1 MPDPS
6 SAPDP
11 EVPGIA
17 AWPVKTRLLM
27 LALNSL
33 PMWHVLLTIVTA
45 LVMASEFGMWPGV
58 GVALILLYLL
68 PPLATRLLLFFFPI
82 RHGTHRIDSREFL
95 IWWATS
101 QWQMIFCRLPALEEC
116 LRLVPG
122 LYSLW
127 LRLWGAK
134 IGRLTF
140 WSAGLR
146 ILDRSLLR
154 IGDDVVFGSGVRL
167 NPHVIVEED
176 GQKFLHLAPITIG
189 DRALIGGYSLL
200 TAGVTIGPDAA
211 LRSFSMLP
219 PFNEWSQG
227 RRQKPTATH
236 TTT

>member
-1 MPDPS
+1 MSAPS

-11 EVPGIA
+11 AVPGIT

-33 PMWHVLLTIVTA
+33 PMWHVVLTLTTA
-45 LVMASEFGMWPGV
+45 MVMASEFGMWSGIS
-58 GVALILLYLL
+58 ATLALLYLL
-68 PPLATRLLLFFFPI
+68 PPLAIRLLLLCCPI
-82 RHGTHRIDSREFL
+82 KEGTHRIDSREFL

-176 GQKFLHLAPITIG
+176 GQKLLHLAPITIG

-200 TAGVTIGPDAA
+200 TAGVTIEPDAA
-211 LRSFSMLP
+211 LRSFTLLP
-219 PFNEWSQG
+219 PFSVWSQG

-236 TTT
+236 TTP

>member
-1 MPDPS
+1 
-6 SAPDP
+6 
-11 EVPGIA
+11 
-17 AWPVKTRLLM
+17 VKTRLLM

-33 PMWHVLLTIVTA
+33 PLWHVVLTMTTA
-45 LVMASEFGMWPGV
+45 MMMASHFEIWLTFF
-58 GVALILLYLL
+58 ATLATLYLL
-68 PPLATRLLLFFFPI
+68 PPLVTRMLLLCCPI
-82 RHGTHRIDSREFL
+82 TQGTHRIESRTFL

-200 TAGVTIGPDAA
+200 TAGVTIEPGAA
-211 LRSFSMLP
+211 LRSFTLLP
-219 PFNEWSQG
+219 PFSEWSKG
-227 RRQKPTATH
+227 RRQKTNATH
-236 TTT
+236 TTP